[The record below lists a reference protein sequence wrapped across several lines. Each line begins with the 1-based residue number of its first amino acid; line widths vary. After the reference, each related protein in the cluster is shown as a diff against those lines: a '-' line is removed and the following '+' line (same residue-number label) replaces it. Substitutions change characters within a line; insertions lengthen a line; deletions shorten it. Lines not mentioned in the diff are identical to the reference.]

1 MASKSG
7 QFPGTGF
14 TAAKGNG
21 ESRGTD
27 PALAGKYIT
36 REQLRGQGPT
46 PGKDQ
51 LKGPQDVQPMTGGQ
65 FPGISQ
71 GLFQINDPEVV
82 RNTGPQPRTT
92 AAPKGGQYPGTPQ
105 HIEGLGGGSD
115 SNDAKSTPTNEG
127 SDLNLRGIGADV
139 GSARTVESA

>member
-7 QFPGTGF
+7 QYPGTGF
-14 TAAKGNG
+14 TSAKGNG

-27 PALAGKYIT
+27 PALAGHYIT

-51 LKGPQDVQPMTGGQ
+51 LKDPSEPTPMTGGQ
-65 FPGISQ
+65 FPGIKQ
-71 GLFQINDPEVV
+71 GLFQVNDPEVV

-92 AAPKGGQYPGTPQ
+92 VAPSGGQFPGVSQ
-105 HIEGLGGGSD
+105 SIEGLGGGSD
-115 SNDAKSTPTNEG
+115 ANDAKSIEKNEG
-127 SDLNLRGIGADV
+127 SDLNLRGVGADI
-139 GSARTVESA
+139 GSARTVEKS